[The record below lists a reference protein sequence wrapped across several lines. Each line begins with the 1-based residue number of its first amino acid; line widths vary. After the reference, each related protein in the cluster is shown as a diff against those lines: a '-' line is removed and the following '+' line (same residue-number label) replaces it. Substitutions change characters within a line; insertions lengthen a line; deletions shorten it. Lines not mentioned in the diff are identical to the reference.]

1 VLRRSLIIAT
11 CLLLVAFIGW
21 LDYVSGFETSLLIFY
36 LAPIAIGTW
45 FLGFWFGIAIA
56 MFCVTA
62 TVLSDL
68 AAGLPGIAIWNCG
81 SGFVAY
87 LIFIFLLRRWHS
99 LLAEMHL
106 RVKERTADLQR
117 ELARR
122 QQLEKE
128 IAVVAEEERNRVGR
142 ELHDSLGQHLT
153 GTGLLAETIAS
164 QLEK

>member
-1 VLRRSLIIAT
+1 MVRRSLIIVS

-21 LDYVSGFETSLLIFY
+21 LDYLTGIEESLLIFY

-45 FLGFWFGIAIA
+45 FLGVWFGIAIA
-56 MFCVTA
+56 MCSVIA
-62 TVLSDL
+62 TILSDL
-68 AAGLPGIAIWNCG
+68 AAGLPRVAIWNG
-81 SGFVAY
+81 ATAFVAY

-99 LLAEMHL
+99 LLSEMHL

-128 IAVVAEEERNRVGR
+128 IAVVAEEQRNRVGR
-142 ELHDSLGQHLT
+142 
-153 GTGLLAETIAS
+153 
-164 QLEK
+164 

>member
-1 VLRRSLIIAT
+1 
-11 CLLLVAFIGW
+11 
-21 LDYVSGFETSLLIFY
+21 
-36 LAPIAIGTW
+36 
-45 FLGFWFGIAIA
+45 

-62 TVLSDL
+62 DVLSDL
-68 AAGLPGIAIWNCG
+68 AAGLLGIAIWNCG
-81 SGFVAY
+81 SAFVAY

-99 LLAEMHL
+99 LLSEMHL

-142 ELHDSLGQHLT
+142 ELHDSLGQHLA
-153 GTGLLAETIAS
+153 GTGLLAETVANQDRKS
-164 QLEK
+164 TLLN